1 MPAGKWWNP
10 TLHRWIKRG
19 EPKPVDYSK
28 KNSESWCLLLS
39 YFRWYPDRLLAICQ
53 SPEADFQ
60 QQFIQALIWRADAR
74 YKETFIT
81 GSRGLSKT
89 YTKLSGA
96 ATEMLCWPHER
107 IRYFG
112 PTMDQA
118 ADLARSA
125 FEQVQKNY
133 PALTSQ
139 IIIKTSAKGDFTLI
153 TDTNS
158 EFRIT
163 SKRGDNCHQVI
174 CEECG
179 QEDEYPFDHDRYQ
192 TAVDP
197 TNRLRHLVN
206 GYPDP
211 NHINFKKHYITSA
224 SSQQNDAFKYR
235 CDILAD
241 MVAGKSAF
249 AIDVPW
255 TVSVLSG
262 IRDIE
267 YFRGLKKN
275 MTPEKWLRECESVY
289 TGDTKDPVISDVA
302 LTKSQVLKVME
313 ERHCGNPNCIY
324 IIGYDVSHE
333 EGANH
338 AKCAIA
344 VTKLTAQKEDSKKDV
359 FLKQVVYLNDMLP
372 REASLQAQYLK
383 QMWTRFSMSGSNFLT
398 YIAIDDKQYGKSVT
412 EQLMKDMGDGV
423 TLCCMNHDYPELELP
438 GALPVIYPV
447 KASNGARETGNS
459 DPDGEMIKYA
469 KMQFENGNVQM
480 IVPDHYAGLE
490 AYKKAHKI
498 TDSSSDVEI
507 VLPYIKAHE
516 MVRQIK
522 NLQIKYRGSNW
533 SEDRVSKFIQRD
545 MWSAT
550 KYTLRVAQLLERKN
564 LIQSARRKTNWEP
577 LIAAARRA
585 SATASGVAS
594 YRPRVLGR
602 RGRVC

>member
-1 MPAGKWWNP
+1 M
-10 TLHRWIKRG
+10 
-19 EPKPVDYSK
+19 
-28 KNSESWCLLLS
+28 
-39 YFRWYPDRLLAICQ
+39 
-53 SPEADFQ
+53 
-60 QQFIQALIWRADAR
+60 
-74 YKETFIT
+74 
-81 GSRGLSKT
+81 
-89 YTKLSGA
+89 
-96 ATEMLCWPHER
+96 
-107 IRYFG
+107 
-112 PTMDQA
+112 
-118 ADLARSA
+118 
-125 FEQVQKNY
+125 
-133 PALTSQ
+133 
-139 IIIKTSAKGDFTLI
+139 
-153 TDTNS
+153 
-158 EFRIT
+158 
-163 SKRGDNCHQVI
+163 
-174 CEECG
+174 
-179 QEDEYPFDHDRYQ
+179 
-192 TAVDP
+192 
-197 TNRLRHLVN
+197 
-206 GYPDP
+206 
-211 NHINFKKHYITSA
+211 
-224 SSQQNDAFKYR
+224 
-235 CDILAD
+235 
-241 MVAGKSAF
+241 
-249 AIDVPW
+249 
-255 TVSVLSG
+255 
-262 IRDIE
+262 
-267 YFRGLKKN
+267 
-275 MTPEKWLRECESVY
+275 
-289 TGDTKDPVISDVA
+289 
-302 LTKSQVLKVME
+302 KVME

-545 MWSAT
+545 
-550 KYTLRVAQLLERKN
+550 N
-564 LIQSARRKTNWEP
+564 PCI
-577 LIAAARRA
+577 RA
-585 SATASGVAS
+585 DKSG
-594 YRPRVLGR
+594 
-602 RGRVC
+602 

>member
-19 EPKPVDYSK
+19 EPKPVDYSR

-53 SPEADFQ
+53 SPDADFE
-60 QQFIQALIWRADAR
+60 QQFIQAFIWRADAR
-74 YKETFIT
+74 YKETFVT

-89 YTKLSGA
+89 YTKMSGA
-96 ATEMLCWPHER
+96 GAEMLCWPHER

-112 PTMDQA
+112 PTLTQA
-118 ADLARSA
+118 SDLAKSA
-125 FEQVQKNY
+125 FEQVSKNY

-139 IIIKTSAKGDFTLI
+139 IIIKTASKDEFCLI
-153 TDTNS
+153 TDTKS

-179 QEDEYPFDHDRYQ
+179 QEDEYPFDHERYQ
-192 TAVDP
+192 TVVDP
-197 TNRLRHLVN
+197 TNRLKHLVN

-224 SSQQNDAFKYR
+224 CSQQNDAYKYR
-235 CDILAD
+235 CDILED
-241 MVAGKSAF
+241 MVQGKSAF
-249 AIDVPW
+249 VIDIPW

-275 MTPEKWLRECESVY
+275 MTPEQWLRECESVY
-289 TGDTKDPVISDVA
+289 TGSAKDPVISDVA
-302 LTKSQVLKVME
+302 LTKAQVLKVME
-313 ERHCGNPNCIY
+313 DRHCGDPNCIY
-324 IIGYDVSHE
+324 VIGYDVSHE

-338 AKCAIA
+338 AKCAVC
-344 VTKLTAQKEDSKKDV
+344 VTKLTAQTARYKEDV
-359 FLKQVVYLNDMLP
+359 YLKQIVYLDDMLP
-372 REASLQAQYLK
+372 REASMQAQYLK
-383 QMWTRFSMSGSNFLT
+383 QMWQRFTIPGANFAT

-423 TLCCMNHDYPELELP
+423 PLCCMNHEYPELELP

-447 KASNGARETGNS
+447 KASNGAKETGNS

-469 KMQFENGNVQM
+469 KAQFENGNVQM
-480 IVPDHYAGLE
+480 IVPDHYVGAE
-490 AYKKAHKI
+490 AYKKVHHI
-498 TDSSSDVEI
+498 TDTLSDVEI
-507 VLPYIKAHE
+507 AHPYIKCHE

-522 NLQIKYRGSNW
+522 NLQIKYRGMNW
-533 SEDRVSKFIQRD
+533 SEDRVSQKIQRD

-550 KYTLRVAQLLERKN
+550 KYTLRVAQILERRN
-564 LIQSARRKTNWEP
+564 LIQAAKRKTDWEP

-585 SATASGVAS
+585 GPQGGPNA
-594 YRPRVLGR
+594 YRPRVFGR
-602 RGRVC
+602 RGRVV